1 MANLVYERVSTD
13 QQSTARQNLVLDE
26 AGIEDPVVFE
36 EDDGASSRLHP
47 LQRPKFR
54 ALLDYARPGDT
65 VDISEMFRLV
75 RGTGHILDVL
85 DVLHRERLALRIHDG
100 AFSAMDLTA
109 RHPRTGELLSTVK
122 FMVQTLAA
130 AGELQRD
137 LQRELTY
144 DGLRAAEAKGSKGG
158 RRPAVAA
165 AKTDDVRTAYLEG
178 RSIAALARD
187 HGVSRGAIRTA
198 VADLLPD
205 HTANEDDAPA
215 PELPVTLD
223 MPGKIAGFLR
233 TTELEPAQQA
243 ALDQGVAVRRGQGY
257 ILRVTAVPAVHRQLL
272 ARCQPL
278 DGGHGVPAVPAQRK
292 ARREYEHR
300 VSTLTP

>member
-1 MANLVYERVSTD
+1 MANLVYKRVSTD

-36 EDDGASSRLHP
+36 EDDGASSRLQP

-85 DVLHRERLALRIHDG
+85 DVLHRNRLALRIHDG

-158 RRPAVAA
+158 RRPAPRPRRPPTYAPRTWKAARSPPSPATTASAA
-165 AKTDDVRTAYLEG
+165 A
-178 RSIAALARD
+178 RS
-187 HGVSRGAIRTA
+187 GPPSPTSC
-198 VADLLPD
+198 P
-205 HTANEDDAPA
+205 TTP
-215 PELPVTLD
+215 PT
-223 MPGKIAGFLR
+223 R
-233 TTELEPAQQA
+233 TTPPPRSCRSPSTCRARSPASSAPPSWSPPSAPRSTRGWPYGA
-243 ALDQGVAVRRGQGY
+243 ARA
-257 ILRVTAVPAVHRQLL
+257 
-272 ARCQPL
+272 
-278 DGGHGVPAVPAQRK
+278 
-292 ARREYEHR
+292 
-300 VSTLTP
+300 TPCA